1 MREFIDGAAFRDM
14 VLCAYDALSANE
26 QTINELN
33 VFPVPDGDTGTNM
46 CLTMSSAVTEL
57 RRNGASATIT
67 ATADRVAGALLRGAR
82 GNSGVITSL
91 LFRGISKGLKKLE
104 TADAV
109 QYAAA
114 MRSGVD
120 AAYKAVMKPAEGTI
134 LTVSR
139 MAAEAAKNCA
149 AQTADL
155 EEVLASALE
164 SARVALADTVHQNPV
179 LTKAGVVDA
188 GGHGYVIMLE
198 AMLGYLRGEVSV
210 SEGGPAVT
218 QKKADFSAF
227 ASEDIKFAYC
237 TEFIVRK
244 EGGRNTDLLKAYLGN
259 IGDSLVLVEDE
270 EIIKAHVHTNEPGRA
285 LTKALTYGQ
294 LLTVKVEN
302 MREQHT
308 SLDAAAGG
316 SAAPEPA
323 NGAEAEPP
331 AAAEEPDGVPEPVPA
346 EKAVGAV
353 CVCAGD
359 GLEELFTQLGA
370 DRLVAGGQTMNPST
384 EDILRAVNLTPAETV
399 FVFPNNKNIIMAAEQ
414 CAPLTSRRVVVIPS
428 KTVPQ
433 GISAMMHLSPDA
445 DPEALTAEFI
455 EAIAAVHT
463 AQVTYAARDSEFDG
477 HTIHAGEF
485 LTLMDSSLVGSFADR
500 DELVVRL
507 AETIEPLSPEF
518 VTVYYGEDVP
528 DEEAG
533 RFCDDLAARFP
544 AAETTLIRGG
554 QPVYYFVIAVE

>member
-1 MREFIDGAAFRDM
+1 MREYIDGAVFRDM

-46 CLTMSSAVTEL
+46 CLTMSSAATDL
-57 RRNGASATIT
+57 RKNGASPTLT
-67 ATADRVAGALLRGAR
+67 ATADRVASALLRGAR

-104 TADAV
+104 TASAAE
-109 QYAAA
+109 YAAA
-114 MRSGVD
+114 MGSGVD

-139 MAAEAAKNCA
+139 LAAEAAQNCA
-149 AQTADL
+149 QQTADV

-164 SARVALADTVHQNPV
+164 SARVALADTINQNPV

-198 AMLGYLRGEVSV
+198 AMLAYLRGQITV
-210 SEGGPAVT
+210 SEGGPAAA

-227 ASEDIKFAYC
+227 ATEDIKYTYC

-244 EGGRNTDLLKAYLGN
+244 ANGKNVDLLRAYLDN
-259 IGDSLVLVEDE
+259 IGDSLVIVEDE
-270 EIIKAHVHTNEPGRA
+270 EIIKTHVHTNDPGKA
-285 LTKALTYGQ
+285 LTKALAYGQ

-308 SLDAAAGG
+308 SLDNAAE
-316 SAAPEPA
+316 SPAPEA
-323 NGAEAEPP
+323 GAVPAEP
-331 AAAEEPDGVPEPVPA
+331 EEDASGIPDPVPA
-346 EKAVGAV
+346 EKPVGAV
-353 CVCAGD
+353 CICAGD
-359 GLEELFTQLGA
+359 GLEELFLQLGA
-370 DRLVAGGQTMNPST
+370 DQLVSGGQTMNPST

-414 CAPLTSRRVVVIPS
+414 CIPLTTKKVIVIPT
-428 KTVPQ
+428 KTIPQ
-433 GISAMMHLSPDA
+433 GVSAVMRMSPDSS
-445 DPEALTAEFI
+445 PEALTEEFND
-455 EAIAAVHT
+455 AITTVHT

-477 HTIHAGEF
+477 HTIQAGEY
-485 LTLMDSSLVGSFADR
+485 LTLMDGALVGSFSDTSEMI
-500 DELVVRL
+500 DRL
-507 AETIEPLSPEF
+507 AETITPLNPEF
-518 VTVYYGEDVP
+518 VTVYYGEGVD
-528 DEEAG
+528 EAG
-533 RFCDDLAARFP
+533 AQSFSDGLGANFAE
-544 AAETTLIRGG
+544 AETCLIRGG
-554 QPVYYFVIAVE
+554 QPVYYYIISVE